1 MAKKSSAKKSNRSPA
16 PPPNNA
22 GTPSSSDDVD
32 EEQRLTLDALE
43 EISSDEEDDGGGG
56 GGGVIGKDDDDGEE
70 EWDAEADA
78 LRRAIA
84 EGAFD
89 GLKLEG
95 KERRKRG
102 SRGKKESTDIEATTR
117 NSDEADAEEETWA
130 GVVGD
135 GSASD
140 EGESA
145 FDDDDDDDD
154 DDDGTSDEEADE
166 RAHKRRMAASGS
178 RALLIVTEEIE
189 AARLSLPWAERFDV
203 VPSAPLPFD
212 DGGRDEEDEDD
223 EETEPADVHDDLKR
237 EVAFY
242 NLALEAVR
250 TAKVECRDANIPF
263 SRPDDFFAEMIK
275 TDGKFERSAP
285 DIIPN
290 ICRSRFL

>member
-1 MAKKSSAKKSNRSPA
+1 M
-16 PPPNNA
+16 
-22 GTPSSSDDVD
+22 
-32 EEQRLTLDALE
+32 
-43 EISSDEEDDGGGG
+43 
-56 GGGVIGKDDDDGEE
+56 
-70 EWDAEADA
+70 
-78 LRRAIA
+78 
-84 EGAFD
+84 
-89 GLKLEG
+89 
-95 KERRKRG
+95 
-102 SRGKKESTDIEATTR
+102 R
-117 NSDEADAEEETWA
+117 NSDEVDAEEMRA
-130 GVVGD
+130 GDLGD

-145 FDDDDDDDD
+145 DDDDD

-203 VPSAPLPFD
+203 VPTAPLPFD

-250 TAKVECRDANIPF
+250 TAKVKCRDANIPF

-275 TDGKFERSAP
+275 TDGESSVPR
-285 DIIPN
+285 
-290 ICRSRFL
+290 RYYT